1 MTNGT
6 SSLGGQT
13 LPIQILSLCMK
24 LQDTRASKEEVHQ
37 GSLRLTMYKCLYLR
51 MQSVNIET
59 TRDVYRQILLLRQ
72 TNKIVQMPI
81 EATAH
86 YKNYRYL
93 KYGEI
98 TLIST

>member
-1 MTNGT
+1 
-6 SSLGGQT
+6 
-13 LPIQILSLCMK
+13 
-24 LQDTRASKEEVHQ
+24 
-37 GSLRLTMYKCLYLR
+37 